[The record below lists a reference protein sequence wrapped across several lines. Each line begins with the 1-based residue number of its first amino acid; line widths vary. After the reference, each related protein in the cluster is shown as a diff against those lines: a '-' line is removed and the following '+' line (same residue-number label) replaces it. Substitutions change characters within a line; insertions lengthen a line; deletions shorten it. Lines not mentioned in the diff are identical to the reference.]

1 MTPKPSVPAWQTW
14 AAVPLIALTVVSVA
28 CIQAAG
34 DFSGLAMALSAF
46 VVVFGG
52 TLALLAAVRWQKVL
66 RDVRLEARDSLE
78 RSLGDRKPL
87 SIAGLDKLCTDVLPV
102 WAGQIDIARSHTEDS
117 VTALTD
123 RFADINQ
130 KIGDTVASSRNEA
143 GNRLLAL
150 LRENETEL
158 NSIITTL
165 RSALAMKEAMLSEVT
180 SLSQFTDA
188 LLLMARNV
196 GDIAKQTNLLA
207 LNAAIEAA
215 RAGEVGRGFAVVA
228 DEVRKLS
235 NLSGETGK
243 KISTTVETVNQ
254 AIAATLTI
262 SRQYA
267 EQDQEMLAN
276 SEKVIEHVVG
286 RVHSAAV
293 DLADSSEVLRRETQA
308 VGTEIAE
315 VLVALQ
321 FQDRVSQVLSH
332 VVNDM
337 RKLRER
343 IAAHDEQSAPGAAS
357 VAIDAS
363 TWLDELSHTYTVPE
377 QHVVHRGGIP
387 GTAVASE
394 ITFF

>member
-1 MTPKPSVPAWQTW
+1 MTPKPPVPAWQTW
-14 AAVPLIALTVVSVA
+14 AAVPLIALTVVSLA

-46 VVVFGG
+46 VVVLGG
-52 TLALLAAVRWQKVL
+52 TLALLAAVRWQTAL
-66 RDVRLEARDSLE
+66 RDVRIDARDSLE

-87 SIAGLDKLCTDVLPV
+87 SIAGLDKLCTGVLPV

-286 RVHSAAV
+286 RVHAAAV

-343 IAAHDEQSAPGAAS
+343 IVARDEQFATGATPVS
-357 VAIDAS
+357 IDAS